1 MSKLLKILI
10 VEDHLGF
17 AEGMELLLLQHPR
30 IEQVY
35 IANTFEKA
43 LDELKKATID
53 IVILDLH
60 FETDAYDGFIIA
72 KKVKQQ
78 YPNIKIM
85 ILTQH
90 ARKNHYKRLFEDCKV
105 DAYLDK
111 KLGVKETYNAIEAV
125 MQGKTYSDHSIL
137 KMLEIEEWMEM
148 TKREKEVI
156 ALLSKGLTQKEIA
169 DQLFVVPKTV
179 EAHIRKLL
187 TKFEVKNSVELIA
200 KYVKYKSANR
210 ENIGGSIP
218 PFKNI

>member
-1 MSKLLKILI
+1 
-10 VEDHLGF
+10 
-17 AEGMELLLLQHPR
+17 MELLLLQYPKVK
-30 IEQVY
+30 QVY

-43 LDELKKATID
+43 LQKLKSTSVD

-60 FETDAYDGFIIA
+60 FETDAYDGFMIA

-78 YPNIKIM
+78 YPDIKIM

-90 ARKNHYKRLFEDCKV
+90 ARKGHYKRLFEECKV

-125 MQGKTYSDHSIL
+125 IKGKTYSDYSIL
-137 KMLEIEEWMEM
+137 EMLEIEEWMEM

-169 DQLFVVPKTV
+169 DKLFVVPKTV

-210 ENIGGSIP
+210 ENIGGSTP